1 MPQFKQGKLEIKKD
15 AKGVVTVPGAT
26 LVEVT
31 SARQLLSTIEE
42 GQKRR
47 HVSSTQM
54 NRESSRSHL
63 IITVCVETT
72 NLQTQNVARGK
83 LSFVDLAGSERVK
96 KSGSVGEQL
105 KEAQAINKSLSALGN
120 VISALATEQGHVPYR
135 DHKLTML
142 MSDSIGGTAK
152 TLMFVNVSP
161 VDANLDETQ
170 NSLQYATRVSTIKN
184 NVKQDD
190 SSREVVQLKRKID
203 YWKEQ
208 AGLPP
213 GKRDYVDLVDIADA
227 QQNGE

>member
-1 MPQFKQGKLEIKKD
+1 
-15 AKGVVTVPGAT
+15 
-26 LVEVT
+26 
-31 SARQLLSTIEE
+31 
-42 GQKRR
+42 
-47 HVSSTQM
+47 M

-63 IITVCVETT
+63 IISVMIETT
-72 NLQTQNVARGK
+72 NLQTQSVSRGK

-96 KSGSVGEQL
+96 KSGSAGDQL

-161 VDANLDETQ
+161 VDGNLDETQ

-190 SSREVVQLKRKID
+190 NSKEVMNSRRRLTTGRIKQVCQPTRGTMSISSTLKTSSNLENND
-203 YWKEQ
+203 TLY
-208 AGLPP
+208 LPLSLCLSM
-213 GKRDYVDLVDIADA
+213 RDFLYIRIRFIFVL
-227 QQNGE
+227 

>member
-1 MPQFKQGKLEIKKD
+1 
-15 AKGVVTVPGAT
+15 
-26 LVEVT
+26 VEVH
-31 SARQLLSTIEE
+31 SVRELMDTIEA

-63 IITVCVETT
+63 IISVMIETT
-72 NLQTQNVARGK
+72 NLQTQGVSRGK

-96 KSGSVGEQL
+96 KSGSAGDQL

-161 VDANLDETQ
+161 VDGNLDETQ

-190 SSREVVQLKRKID
+190 NSKEVMNLKKKID
-203 YWKEQ
+203 YWKDQ
-208 AGLPP
+208 AGLPAH
-213 GKRDYVDLVDIADA
+213 KRDYVDLIDIEDK
-227 QQNGE
+227 QQLGE